1 MCFNSF
7 ASNDFSSDVMIPK
20 KIEWSILA
28 QCDFFAVQRIVE
40 TPNRPAMKALEPMQE
55 SIFEKKL
62 KKDLKW
68 KQTYEAVSLSYKSL
82 PPDFQICHDN
92 FGGYR
97 LIYSGTKVLYPSS
110 VLRRNPIGFVSPIPE
125 GVVTNLSVMSSERT
139 GQQLLLL
146 GPIRFVNSDC
156 SPNCDYDFSSDAGLV
171 QLRVKRRI
179 NPGEELFVKYGPEF
193 FEINSCLCRT
203 CEVEKSQ
210 HEKDNIAFDLL
221 LIAVLSDLAEEE
233 ISNFVSENLHSPTSP
248 EASNVRKK
256 RIRGRELVEMF
267 NAATSSPLSVSGSPP
282 GVLYASPVSQRVGS
296 PFEREE
302 DISSVGLSSEVLSE
316 GSDTTSESLHQSL
329 SEVSEPSPH
338 SNEMSS
344 DEDKSNQL
352 IVLNNSTDSPNFLSS
367 SPNFEVLETENFL
380 EQFLYEG
387 SNISCSDAVSVT
399 DLFCSRFK
407 LTDECSSSLHSLI
420 KTLLP
425 AENSFPSG
433 YSYVKRV
440 KKQFLMK

>member
-1 MCFNSF
+1 
-7 ASNDFSSDVMIPK
+7 MIPK
-20 KIEWSILA
+20 KIEWSIFA
-28 QCDFFAVQRIVE
+28 QCDYFAVQRIVE

-62 KKDLKW
+62 KKGLKW
-68 KQTYEAVSLSYKSL
+68 KQTYGAVSLSYKSL

-146 GPIRFVNSDC
+146 GPIRFVNSDS
-156 SPNCDYDFSSDAGLV
+156 SPNCGYDFSSDAALV

-179 NPGEELFVKYGPEF
+179 NPGEDFFVKYGPEF

-210 HEKDNIAFDLL
+210 HEKNNIAFDLL

-248 EASNVRKK
+248 EASKVRKK
-256 RIRGRELVEMF
+256 RIRGRELF
-267 NAATSSPLSVSGSPP
+267 S
-282 GVLYASPVSQRVGS
+282 
-296 PFEREE
+296 
-302 DISSVGLSSEVLSE
+302 
-316 GSDTTSESLHQSL
+316 
-329 SEVSEPSPH
+329 
-338 SNEMSS
+338 
-344 DEDKSNQL
+344 
-352 IVLNNSTDSPNFLSS
+352 
-367 SPNFEVLETENFL
+367 
-380 EQFLYEG
+380 
-387 SNISCSDAVSVT
+387 
-399 DLFCSRFK
+399 
-407 LTDECSSSLHSLI
+407 
-420 KTLLP
+420 
-425 AENSFPSG
+425 
-433 YSYVKRV
+433 
-440 KKQFLMK
+440 